1 VSRSRRVAASI
12 LLSAIGIALLVWQVR
27 KVGLD
32 QIQSG
37 LTEVGWGFLVILGLS
52 LVRFGLRSAAWMA
65 LADERVSLVN
75 ATAATISGDA
85 IGNLT
90 PLSLFVSE
98 PSKAFY
104 LREQLPVGRSLAALA
119 AENVFYSMSVAVF
132 IILGTGAMLA
142 AFNLPADVRG
152 YGLLSLAVM
161 TGVLVVALWV
171 VLRNPPAVSGVLRR
185 IPGLHLEEFVEKVRR
200 FEETTYSFVRQ
211 SPGRLMIVVACE
223 VSFHVLSVVE
233 SYWTL
238 WLLTGTWSLLEAF
251 VLDTFNRIIAVVARP
266 VPLKTGVD
274 EVSTA
279 MVASALGLTPAIGVT
294 LALIRKGRI
303 LVWAAV
309 GVALMIRKNAA
320 VRN

>member
-27 KVGLD
+27 KVGFG

-37 LTEVGWGFLVILGLS
+37 LAEVGWGFLVILGLS

-65 LADERVSLVN
+65 LAEERVSLVN

-85 IGNLT
+85 LGNLT

-132 IILGTGAMLA
+132 IILGTAAMLT
-142 AFNLPADVRG
+142 AFSLPADVRT
-152 YGLLSLAVM
+152 YGLVSLAVM

-171 VLRNPPAVSGVLRR
+171 VWRNPSAVSGVLRR
-185 IPGLHLEEFVEKVRR
+185 IPGLHLEELVEKVRR

-320 VRN
+320 GRN